1 MERGGRPGPLFAD
14 GAPRSKPRS
23 LIGAISEIQELSIVE
38 KMGRVLPEHVMLVD
52 RSFAYAE
59 VGIHGVMM
67 DMLIN
72 LIGIPLSLAVVWGF
86 LPIFGS
92 EDPTWVDQILGILLG
107 VGYGIGFCIMIGRS
121 LGPCYYGKV
130 CRRAINHIYHAMIC
144 CNVIKVLLLF
154 MIFHYVRTLITP
166 DTVHHFFDRLWPAFR
181 PFMSPE
187 SAVVVQDWM
196 VNMRE
201 VMILSSWWALAI
213 TTMSLCIPFM
223 FFQIGAKKAAEEHR
237 RNVLYD
243 AY

>member
-1 MERGGRPGPLFAD
+1 MFAE

-23 LIGAISEIQELSIVE
+23 LIAAISEIQELAIVE

-52 RSFAYAE
+52 RSFSYTE
-59 VGIHGVMM
+59 VGIHGVLM

-86 LPIFGS
+86 LPIFSS
-92 EDPTWVDQILGILLG
+92 EKATWVDRILSMVMG
-107 VGYGIGFCIMIGRS
+107 VGYGIGFSIMIGRT

-130 CRRAINHIYHAMIC
+130 CRRAINHIYHAMIWC
-144 CNVIKVLLLF
+144 HAIKILLLF
-154 MIFHYVRTLITP
+154 MVFHYLRTLISP
-166 DTVHHFFDRLWPAFR
+166 DSVHAFFNRLWPAFR
-181 PFMSPE
+181 PFMPPE

-196 VNMRE
+196 MHMRE

-213 TTMSLCIPFM
+213 TMISLCIPYVY
-223 FFQIGAKKAAEEHR
+223 FQIGAKKAAEEHR